1 MNAPRLG
8 GGGGRYVSGC
18 GSDPIDE
25 SLLGG
30 MAMKTAVRRNLCC
43 LARVSGMLAASL
55 VLAGSE
61 MPANAATLVV
71 EAPGIVYYQGSD
83 GRRHNR
89 GFSSVI
95 SVSVYQGGKHISS
108 TREIKGGGLTRA
120 TEGTRPEW
128 ARGMTR
134 DTEFRDLPSG
144 EYEVRFRVI
153 GHEESTKRVFLSDK
167 DSQTR
172 IMAVVGAKISESSAA
187 EPADAADGSSLK
199 KLWKLVQQLQKDNG
213 DLRAR
218 ISQLEADV
226 ERLKKKTTP

>member
-1 MNAPRLG
+1 
-8 GGGGRYVSGC
+8 
-18 GSDPIDE
+18 
-25 SLLGG
+25 
-30 MAMKTAVRRNLCC
+30 MKTAVRRNLCC

-61 MPANAATLVV
+61 MPANASTLVV
-71 EAPGIVYYQGSD
+71 EASRLASYRGSD
-83 GRRHNR
+83 GKRRVLD
-89 GFSSVI
+89 SSTVI
-95 SVSVYQGGKHISS
+95 SVSVYQGGKEIRS
-108 TREIKGGGLTRA
+108 TKDIKVGGLTRA
-120 TEGTRPEW
+120 TEGTRPESV
-128 ARGMTR
+128 RDITC
-134 DTEFRDLPSG
+134 DTEFRDLPTG
-144 EYEVRFRVI
+144 EYELRFRVI
-153 GHEESTKRVFLSDK
+153 GHEEGIKRIFLSDE

-172 IMAVVGAKISESSAA
+172 IAAVVGAKISESSAA